1 MSVEGG
7 MTGRG
12 RGGRGPPFGNLS
24 ERKELRRPMVAVA
37 PMPQVQ
43 KAAEELAS
51 RLQNIGMGQADDGKF
66 NINAMEFVPK
76 TSALSIAAPEFVP
89 PMEDGEVW
97 DSGQYEDSFV
107 ETPVGQSVTV
117 LHNAM
122 EQLTF
127 EPGRFDSIARK
138 LTDDLNLLVKDYD
151 TLQNLAEI
159 IAENAINE
167 PNFRYTGARL
177 CDHLSQHL
185 TVIVEEATLRQI
197 LMQKCNREFKQRNQ
211 ILEENPT
218 RLRGFTLFLAELFQQ
233 LEIQVGDMR
242 QRVQVL
248 GDAIPQIIATLASD
262 PNIENVKCVVQT
274 LKCCGS
280 VLEEEERLKVG
291 ATPQCDKM
299 FGLLKKLSQDESL
312 NEECV
317 ELLSGLTKLHS
328 CNWGHSPSLPTSGSS
343 QDLPGLGT
351 FALDPVFYAPDG
363 QPLTMEEY
371 NFLQEYTGDEDSNFG
386 DVQWSTGDDIP
397 EGEGMGTE
405 VEAAYEEFL
414 RMQ

>member
-1 MSVEGG
+1 
-7 MTGRG
+7 
-12 RGGRGPPFGNLS
+12 
-24 ERKELRRPMVAVA
+24 MVAVA

-51 RLQNIGMGQADDGKF
+51 RLQHIGMTDDGKF

-76 TSALSIAAPEFVP
+76 TSGLSIAAPEFVP
-89 PMEDGEVW
+89 PVEDGEVW
-97 DSGQYEDSFV
+97 DSGQYQDSLQESDEIV
-107 ETPVGQSVTV
+107 KSATI

-159 IAENAINE
+159 ITENGINE

-197 LMQKCNREFKQRNQ
+197 LMQKCNREFKQRSK
-211 ILEENPT
+211 ILEEKPD

-248 GDAIPQIIATLASD
+248 GDALPQIIATLASD
-262 PNIENVKCVVQT
+262 PDKENVKCIVQT

-280 VLEEEERLKVG
+280 VMEEEEKLKQG
-291 ATPQCDKM
+291 ATPQSDKM
-299 FGLLKKLSQDESL
+299 FELLTKVSLDESL
-312 NEECV
+312 DEENA
-317 ELLSGLTKLHS
+317 ELLSGLIKLRS
-328 CNWGHSPSLPTSGSS
+328 CNWGHSPSILSLPASGSS

-351 FALDPVFYAPDG
+351 FELDPVFYAPDG

-371 NFLQEYTGDEDSNFG
+371 NFLQEYTGGDDDSNFG
-386 DVQWSTGDDIP
+386 DVPQQWSTGDCDDIP

-414 RMQ
+414 GMRS